1 MSMNVSSDP
10 DNDLNLQKDPIWGTP
25 VIQGSP
31 QESSIRIEP
40 STIIYEFNSPRCGGR
55 YSISQ
60 RDIGKVRSY
69 NNRQKARLT
78 SWLIRERQ
86 FGEECPHFIEAL
98 FGSVVKYAND
108 MTEVDRAD
116 AILKYIKLRTNEL
129 GKGIAYAS
137 GDEIEE
143 FENNFLFDG
152 EMFASKYT
160 NHYKLI
166 ASSESINCSELTF
179 LLKYLERRGWID
191 IEDDSNTDLNTKSCL
206 LTIEGYTR
214 LAKIQEINEDNK
226 NSSSG
231 FMAMWFDDTMK
242 RVWEKAFKPG
252 IINAGYE
259 PMRISDKHHNNN
271 IVDEIIAE
279 IRRSR
284 FVVADLTHDAKTVCG
299 KVYNEVRGSVY
310 YEAGFAH
317 GLNIPVI
324 FTCRKGCKVHFDVQQ
339 YNYIFWQE
347 DKLEELQEN
356 LMNRITG
363 TIGDGPIR
371 SAD

>member
-1 MSMNVSSDP
+1 MNVSSDP
-10 DNDLNLQKDPIWGTP
+10 GNDLNLQKDPIWGTP

-31 QESSIRIEP
+31 QESPIRIEP
-40 STIIYEFNSPRCGGR
+40 STNIIYEFNSPRCGGR

-60 RDIGKVRSY
+60 RDIDKVRSY

-78 SWLIRERQ
+78 SWLIRQRQ
-86 FGEECPHFIEAL
+86 FGGIGGTCPNFHEAI
-98 FGSVVKYAND
+98 FGKRVKHAND

-116 AILKYIKLRTNEL
+116 AILKYIKSRTSEL

-152 EMFASKYT
+152 EKFASKYR

-166 ASSESINCSELTF
+166 AFSESINCSELTF

-191 IEDDSNTDLNTKSCL
+191 IEDDSNTDFNTKSCL

-231 FMAMWFDDTMK
+231 FMAM
-242 RVWEKAFKPG
+242 
-252 IINAGYE
+252 
-259 PMRISDKHHNNN
+259 
-271 IVDEIIAE
+271 
-279 IRRSR
+279 
-284 FVVADLTHDAKTVCG
+284 
-299 KVYNEVRGSVY
+299 
-310 YEAGFAH
+310 
-317 GLNIPVI
+317 
-324 FTCRKGCKVHFDVQQ
+324 
-339 YNYIFWQE
+339 
-347 DKLEELQEN
+347 
-356 LMNRITG
+356 
-363 TIGDGPIR
+363 
-371 SAD
+371 